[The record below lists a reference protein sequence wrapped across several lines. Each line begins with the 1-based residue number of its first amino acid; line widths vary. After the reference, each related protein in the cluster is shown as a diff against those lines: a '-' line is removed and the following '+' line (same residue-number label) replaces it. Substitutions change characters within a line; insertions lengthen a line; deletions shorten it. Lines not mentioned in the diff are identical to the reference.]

1 MGEILVVQSKVRD
14 LAKKAKLRLSG
25 DAVETLSK
33 KVQKLVEEA
42 GARAKGNKRQTIKA
56 QDL

>member
-1 MGEILVVQSKVRD
+1 MGELLVVQSKVRE

-33 KVQKLVEEA
+33 KVEELVKTA
-42 GARAKGNKRQTIKA
+42 GKRAVDNKRQTIKS
-56 QDL
+56 QDI